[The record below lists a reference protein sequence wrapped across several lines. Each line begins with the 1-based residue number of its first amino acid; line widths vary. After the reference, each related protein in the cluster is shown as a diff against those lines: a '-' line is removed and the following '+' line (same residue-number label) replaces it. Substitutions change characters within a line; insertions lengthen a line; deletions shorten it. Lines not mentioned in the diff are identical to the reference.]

1 MQGLLTKKVA
11 IITGASRE
19 RGIGLATARLFAEH
33 GATVVITDLAIED
46 PLRAAAGLGSGHLGL
61 VCDVT
66 DLAAC
71 RAVAAEV
78 IRRFGCIDVLVN
90 NAGITHRS
98 AFTRTETAVIR
109 RVMSACI
116 LGC

>member
-1 MQGLLTKKVA
+1 MQGLLTNKVA

-66 DLAAC
+66 DLAAFV
-71 RAVAAEV
+71 VAQTATL
-78 IRRFGCIDVLVN
+78 GHID
-90 NAGITHRS
+90 GEGHCQTQ
-98 AFTRTETAVIR
+98 
-109 RVMSACI
+109 
-116 LGC
+116 